1 MERSQRAMIKRVDKV
16 HDRVVEAEAR
26 DATQEREMKD
36 GLEKLLKS
44 VQVRIQNFENDQDKK
59 RAEQEV
65 RLNEKLDRIEQ
76 LLSGERVGSVSTEEK
91 DMKGNIE
98 EHQ

>member
-1 MERSQRAMIKRVDKV
+1 MELTHDVDGQGAGWEGQVSYLKRVTERTVERSQRAMIKRVDKV

-44 VQVRIQNFENDQDKK
+44 V
-59 RAEQEV
+59 
-65 RLNEKLDRIEQ
+65 
-76 LLSGERVGSVSTEEK
+76 
-91 DMKGNIE
+91 
-98 EHQ
+98 